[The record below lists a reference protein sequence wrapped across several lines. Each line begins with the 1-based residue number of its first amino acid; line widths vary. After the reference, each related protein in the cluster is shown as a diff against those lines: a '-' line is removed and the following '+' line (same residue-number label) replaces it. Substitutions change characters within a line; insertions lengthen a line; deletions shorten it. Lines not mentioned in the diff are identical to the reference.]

1 MTTPPSPLSTTSEQ
15 RACCREYARLSRRSL
30 LGAVALG
37 GATTVLGDAV
47 LQTSASARTTPAES
61 VLVVL
66 SLRGAADGL
75 SMVVPHGD
83 PVYRSARGNLQV
95 KQVDTWGGDGFF
107 GWNDDLDALA
117 PLWRDN
123 RLAAVHAV
131 GLPMANRSHFAAME
145 EVEDADPT
153 STVRTGWLN
162 RLVGATTGPSS
173 PLKAVTMDPGVTPSS
188 LAGPAPIMNASR
200 VENVRVAG
208 VSPRND
214 RRMRSL
220 NASWGRER
228 GALGAAARSSFAA
241 ARDFRPV
248 ADKPAPSRPAAAY
261 PRGSLGKA
269 LAEAARV
276 VRGDVG
282 VEVLTIDHG
291 AWDMH
296 SNLGVNGGDMSRH
309 CQELAGGIAAFFD
322 DLGSFAEK
330 VTLVT
335 VTEFGRRVQVNSNQ
349 GLDHGWGSVMLLA
362 GAGVRGGRFYADFPD
377 LNDTLDADLT
387 VTTDYRTVLAEVVES
402 RFGVSRSALFP
413 GFNDTRRWDLM
424 QPA

>member
-1 MTTPPSPLSTTSEQ
+1 MTAPEQ
-15 RACCREYARLSRRSL
+15 PVCCREYAVLSRRSM

-37 GATTVLGDAV
+37 GAVTVIGDAV
-47 LQTSASARTTPAES
+47 LQTAVAGLRPAKA

-95 KQVDTWGGDGFF
+95 YQEGTWGGDGFF
-107 GWNDDLDALA
+107 GWNNDLGALK
-117 PLWRDN
+117 PLWADN

-131 GLPMANRSHFAAME
+131 GLPMANRSHFSAME

-153 STVRTGWLN
+153 SSVRTGWLN
-162 RLVGATTGPSS
+162 RLIGLGSGPAS
-173 PLKAVTMDPGVTPSS
+173 PLRAVTMNAGSTPSS
-188 LAGPAPIMNASR
+188 LAGPAATMNVAS
-200 VENVRVAG
+200 VESVRIAG
-208 VSPRND
+208 AQTTSD
-214 RRMRSL
+214 RRMSALRT
-220 NASWGRER
+220 SWDQEP
-228 GALGAAARSSFAA
+228 GALGIAARRGFDV
-241 ARDFRPV
+241 ARDFRAV
-248 ADKPAPSRPAAAY
+248 ADGSSQVLHGARY
-261 PRGSLGKA
+261 PKGSLGKA

-296 SNLGVNGGDMSRH
+296 SNLGVNGGDMSTH

-322 DLGSFAEK
+322 DLGPVADK

-362 GAGVRGGRFYADFPD
+362 GAGVKGGRFYADFPD
-377 LNDTLDADLT
+377 LSDTSEADVT
-387 VTTDYRTVLAEVVES
+387 VTTDYRTVLSEVVES
-402 RFGVSRSALFP
+402 RFGASRSKVFP
-413 GFNDTRRWDLM
+413 GFNDTKKWNLM
-424 QPA
+424 SGA